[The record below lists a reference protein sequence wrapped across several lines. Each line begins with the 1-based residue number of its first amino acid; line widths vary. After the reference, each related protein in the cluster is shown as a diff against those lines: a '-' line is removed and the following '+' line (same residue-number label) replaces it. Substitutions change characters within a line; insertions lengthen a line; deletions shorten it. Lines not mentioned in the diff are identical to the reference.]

1 MPVEVVA
8 LVVEGSVLVAD
19 VVELA
24 EVVAVTAACVIDN
37 PFPEVMF
44 KFCIN
49 ALTYIGKIFSGI
61 RVFSAKS
68 NVLPLEVAD
77 VVLVGKSI
85 VADVVV
91 DTEVGDKDVDCDV
104 GVELTE
110 AIFRYDINVHILMHS
125 NIDFYH

>member
-49 ALTYIGKIFSGI
+49 AHTYIGKIFDS
-61 RVFSAKS
+61 VLEFSPRKAMSYHWKS
-68 NVLPLEVAD
+68 RMLYLWVNQ
-77 VVLVGKSI
+77 
-85 VADVVV
+85 
-91 DTEVGDKDVDCDV
+91 
-104 GVELTE
+104 
-110 AIFRYDINVHILMHS
+110 
-125 NIDFYH
+125 

>member
-1 MPVEVVA
+1 M
-8 LVVEGSVLVAD
+8 
-19 VVELA
+19 
-24 EVVAVTAACVIDN
+24 IR
-37 PFPEVMF
+37 
-44 KFCIN
+44 
-49 ALTYIGKIFSGI
+49 FSGI

-125 NIDFYH
+125 CFIIKG